1 MTHRRRVMAVMAIT
15 SSKGRARSADAGPAR
30 DAGKFL
36 PTRPGT
42 SDAAA
47 VFVPPGKPPVPG
59 GGALARELKPTSA

>member
-1 MTHRRRVMAVMAIT
+1 MTHRRRVMAIMAMT
-15 SSKGRARSADAGPAR
+15 SSKGRARSADAGPVC

-36 PTRPGT
+36 PPRPGT

-47 VFVPPGKPPVPG
+47 VFVPPGSPVPG